1 MGWIQEPFHET
12 EDEGPTSLR
21 GNSSDILY
29 RYPFLEVLTG
39 VDDGVVALV
48 DEAHAGHVGHS
59 VRGDVGAGN
68 VCVPDPELLH
78 LAGEGDVQVP
88 LLRGRRQPGLI
99 QIQFANITL

>member
-1 MGWIQEPFHET
+1 MWEKTAAKICVLFPFFARN
-12 EDEGPTSLR
+12 SL
-21 GNSSDILY
+21 DILY
-29 RYPFLEVLTG
+29 SYPFLEVLTG

-48 DEAHAGHVGHS
+48 DQAHAGHVGHG
-59 VRGDVGAGN
+59 VCGNVGAGN

-88 LLRGRRQPGLI
+88 LLRGRRQPSLI